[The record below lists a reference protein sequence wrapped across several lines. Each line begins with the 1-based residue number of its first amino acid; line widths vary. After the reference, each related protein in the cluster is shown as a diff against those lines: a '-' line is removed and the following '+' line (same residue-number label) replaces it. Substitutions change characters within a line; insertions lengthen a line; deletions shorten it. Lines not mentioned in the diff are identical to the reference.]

1 MLHCIVQVQVGGIE
15 VGLLSRLVY
24 REAQELGFSAVNPTY
39 AINKPNP
46 WEGIKRVDNECDR
59 DFLAPTVG
67 LAIRRKFY

>member
-1 MLHCIVQVQVGGIE
+1 MCRGV
-15 VGLLSRLVY
+15 
-24 REAQELGFSAVNPTY
+24 QELGFSAVNPTY

-59 DFLAPTVG
+59 DFLAPMVG